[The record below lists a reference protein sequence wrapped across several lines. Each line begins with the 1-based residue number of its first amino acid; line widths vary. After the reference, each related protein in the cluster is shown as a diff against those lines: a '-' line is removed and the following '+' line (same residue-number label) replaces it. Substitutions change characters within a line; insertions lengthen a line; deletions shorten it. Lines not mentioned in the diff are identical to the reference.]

1 MAGTFPRFRST
12 PGAETMTTNAE
23 RVKRH
28 KGRMREA
35 GFRRLDVW
43 VSPELFALL
52 KQERKPWE
60 CYARTIERLVMGRR
74 ARRSITGK

>member
-1 MAGTFPRFRST
+1 
-12 PGAETMTTNAE
+12 MTTNAE

-60 CYARTIERLVMGRR
+60 CYARTVERLIIVGSPSRC
-74 ARRSITGK
+74 ITGK